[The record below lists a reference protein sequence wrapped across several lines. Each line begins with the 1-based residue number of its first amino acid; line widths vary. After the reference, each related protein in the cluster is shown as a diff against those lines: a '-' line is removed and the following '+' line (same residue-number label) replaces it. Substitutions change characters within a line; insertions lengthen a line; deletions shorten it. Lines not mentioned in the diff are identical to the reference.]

1 MERQSDTP
9 KSEDGLNW
17 IFDDIRNV
25 FVRGKSSGDT
35 NSSRS
40 SYDSFK
46 QALSSTFD
54 SLRKGHFPS
63 KFEEEDIDRNE
74 SCDLGF
80 DTSEVIV
87 SAPLEASFTTDFSQ
101 LFSLSNASLTMTD
114 SVKRMKLE
122 TIEKNHAEVRQKQR
136 NLRDNRKKSL
146 SEEQREKKSTR
157 EKSKRMEVNSLFHT
171 LGSLLG
177 FRRPAEEH
185 KSNILRRAKEYLQ
198 KSRGL
203 SEDNLGEGEDNE
215 DDEMIF
221 QRSDEEVNSSD

>member
-9 KSEDGLNW
+9 KSEDGFNW

-63 KFEEEDIDRNE
+63 KFEEEDIDRNQ
-74 SCDLGF
+74 SCDLGI
-80 DTSEVIV
+80 DPSEVIV

-101 LFSLSNASLTMTD
+101 LFSQSNASLIMTD

-122 TIEKNHAEVRQKQR
+122 TMEKNHAEVRRKQR
-136 NLRDNRKKSL
+136 HLRKKSL

-203 SEDNLGEGEDNE
+203 SEDDLGEVDDNE
-215 DDEMIF
+215 EDEMHF
-221 QRSDEEVNSSD
+221 QRSDEDVNSSD